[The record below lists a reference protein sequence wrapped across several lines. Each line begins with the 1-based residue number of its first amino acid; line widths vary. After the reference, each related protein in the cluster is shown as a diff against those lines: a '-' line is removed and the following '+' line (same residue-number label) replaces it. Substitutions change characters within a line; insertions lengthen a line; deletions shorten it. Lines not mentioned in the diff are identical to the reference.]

1 MNKIFNVTST
11 FKSHENDD
19 GSVMIRGMASTD
31 HSDRAGDVISA
42 EAWAKGGL
50 ESFKN
55 NPVILFNHD
64 YDKPIGRATGL
75 KITERGLELEAKIS
89 KSAPAAVC
97 ELVKDG
103 VLGAFSVGFRIKD
116 ADYIKETDGLMIKD
130 AELFEVSVVSVPC
143 NQAATFSL
151 AKSFDS
157 ETEYKEFKKTFT
169 NRADLA
175 SQSLAKEEANVSNV
189 AREALEKTANSGK
202 TQENTMDDNN
212 IDLEAFAK
220 KVAEETAT
228 KIAMKQAE
236 QKAAEKAEAEKAQAE
251 AAEKVAQD
259 EQVKTTI
266 KSGIETGA
274 ERLQADL
281 EKEFAAAKDA
291 DVAEIAKKYEAEL
304 KEKADELE
312 AMRNSK
318 ATFTDRSG
326 VAKGDLKQHSE
337 KLFHAH
343 LLGLATGKG
352 WNTDF
357 ARDVQEKAGITYSGS
372 ADGIDVELASFIEK
386 EITQYTRVADLFRKV
401 PVNSARTT
409 LPLQPDVNL
418 AAWGVNDVQTGNL
431 TNNAGADAMAPTEI
445 ELVAYRL
452 ISQSFIQN
460 DVDEAVLI
468 PLLPM
473 LVDGV
478 ARAHARTVEGTIL
491 GAQGASSTNGY
502 AGLGNG
508 SIASA
513 FDDANAITTAAPAS
527 AAQLMAARGTMG
539 KYGIEPGDITYIV
552 NNAQYYA
559 LIEDTGF
566 ADITDVGDQAT
577 KIKGQ
582 VGMIYGSPVVV
593 SAEMPVYTGAAG
605 APAVGDTVAYVVNTR
620 NFLMP
625 TLRGVRV
632 EQDYE
637 VGAQRR
643 VIVATQSLGFNQ
655 TFANAGGNNSAVKV
669 QFGA

>member
-31 HSDRAGDVISA
+31 DSDRAGDVISA

-64 YDKPIGRATGL
+64 YDKPIGRAVGVNV
-75 KITERGLELEAKIS
+75 TERGLELEAKIS

-157 ETEYKEFKKTFT
+157 ETEYEEFKKTFT

-236 QKAAEKAEAEKAQAE
+236 QKAAEKAEAEKAQAD
-251 AAEKVAQD
+251 AAEKAAQD

-326 VAKGDLKQHSE
+326 VASGDLKQHSE

-343 LLGLATGKG
+343 LLGIATGKG

-357 ARDVQEKAGITYSGS
+357 ARDVQEKAGITYTGT
-372 ADGIDVELASFIEK
+372 AGEAGLDLELANFIGK
-386 EITQYTRVADLFRKV
+386 EIAQYTRVADLFQKV

-409 LPLQPDVNL
+409 LPLQPDVNF
-418 AAWGVNDVQTGNL
+418 ASWGVNDAQTGNL
-431 TNNAGADAMAPTEI
+431 TNNSAGDAMSPTEL
-445 ELVAYRL
+445 ELTAYRL
-452 ISQSFIQN
+452 ISQSYIQN

-478 ARAHARTVEGTIL
+478 ARAHARKVEANIV
-491 GAQGASSTNGY
+491 GAQTASNSNGF
-502 AGLGNG
+502 AGLASG
-508 SIASA
+508 SIATA
-513 FDDANAITTAAPAS
+513 GVGGVLTTATAR
-527 AAQLMAARGTMG
+527 QLMAARGTMG
-539 KYGIEPGDITYIV
+539 KYAIEPGEVAYIV

-559 LIEDTGF
+559 LIEDDGF

-593 SAEMPVYTGAAG
+593 SAEMPAYTGAAG
-605 APAVGDTVAYVVNTR
+605 DISAYVVNTR

-643 VIVATQSLGFNQ
+643 VVVATQSLGFNQ
-655 TFANAGGNNSAVKV
+655 TFANVTGHSSAVKV
-669 QFGA
+669 VVQAS

>member
-1 MNKIFNVTST
+1 MKKIFNVTST

-31 HSDRAGDVISA
+31 HSDRAGDVIAA
-42 EAWAKGGL
+42 EAWGKGGL
-50 ESFKN
+50 ENFKN

-64 YDKPIGRATGL
+64 YNKPIGRATGL
-75 KITERGLELEAKIS
+75 KITERGLEMEAKIS

-157 ETEYKEFKKTFT
+157 ETEYEEFKKTFT

-202 TQENTMDDNN
+202 TQENTMDPKNV
-212 IDLEAFAK
+212 DLEAFAK

-236 QKAAEKAEAEKAQAE
+236 QKAAEKAEAEKAQAD
-251 AAEKVAQD
+251 AAEKAAQD

-281 EKEFAAAKDA
+281 EKEFATAKDA
-291 DVAEIAKKYEAEL
+291 EVAEIAKKYEAEL

-326 VAKGDLKQHSE
+326 VAPGDLKQHSE

-343 LLGLATGKG
+343 LLGVATGKG

-357 ARDVQEKAGITYSGS
+357 ARDVQEKVGITYGD
-372 ADGIDVELASFIEK
+372 APGIDVELANFIGK
-386 EITQYTRVADLFRKV
+386 EITQYTRVADLFQKV
-401 PVNSARTT
+401 PVNSTRTT
-409 LPLQPDVNL
+409 LPLQPDVNF
-418 AAWGVNDVQTGNL
+418 ASWGANATPAGNL
-431 TNNAGADAMAPTEI
+431 TNNAAGTAMSPA
-445 ELVAYRL
+445 ELELTAYRL
-452 ISQSFIQN
+452 ISQSYLQN

-473 LVDGV
+473 LVDAV
-478 ARAHARTVEGTIL
+478 ARAHARKVEANIVGNQ
-491 GAQGASSTNGY
+491 AASTSTGF

-508 SIASA
+508 TIATA
-513 FDDANAITTAAPAS
+513 FNTGLTVSNPALAS
-527 AAQLMAARGTMG
+527 ELMAARGTMG
-539 KYGIEPGDITYIV
+539 KYAIEPSDVAYIV

-559 LIEDTGF
+559 LIEDDGF

-593 SAEMPVYTGAAG
+593 SAEMPEYTGASG
-605 APAVGDTVAYVVNTR
+605 APAVGDTMAYVVNTR

-637 VGAQRR
+637 VTNQRR
-643 VIVATQSLGFNQ
+643 IVVATQSLGFNQ
-655 TFANAGGNNSAVKV
+655 TFANVTGHSSAVKV

>member
-157 ETEYKEFKKTFT
+157 ETEYEEFKKTFT

-236 QKAAEKAEAEKAQAE
+236 QKAAEKAEAEKAQAD
-251 AAEKVAQD
+251 AAEKAAQD

-291 DVAEIAKKYEAEL
+291 DVAEIAKKYEAEI

-357 ARDVQEKAGITYSGS
+357 ARDVQEKAGITYGD
-372 ADGIDVELASFIEK
+372 APGIDIELASFIEK

-418 AAWGVNDVQTGNL
+418 AAWGSNAVPAGNL
-431 TNNAGADAMAPTEI
+431 TNDGATDTVMSPADV

-452 ISQSFIQN
+452 ISQSFVQN

-478 ARAHARTVEGTIL
+478 ARAHARTVEGNIL
-491 GAQGASSTNGY
+491 GTQAAGAGTGF

-508 SIASA
+508 TIASA
-513 FDDANAITTAAPAS
+513 GVGGTATTATALE
-527 AAQLMAARGTMG
+527 LMAARATMG
-539 KYGIEPGDITYIV
+539 KYGIEPGDVTYIV
-552 NNAQYYA
+552 NNTQYYA
-559 LIEDTGF
+559 LIEDDGF

-593 SAEMPVYTGAAG
+593 SAEMPAYTGAAG
-605 APAVGDTVAYVVNTR
+605 DVSAYVVNTR

-637 VGAQRR
+637 VGNQRR

-669 QFGA
+669 VVQ